1 MVYTINKKDKEC
13 LIMNK
18 SSKFVGH
25 TLKICISLL
34 LVALLSIGCA
44 RGETQSDIPDC
55 VISNSSNDDYS
66 LTIIANREEIEDKE
80 AFAKE
85 LIEQVRNNGFKT
97 IMFSFEETGY
107 PTSLDMTVYLNENDW
122 KSRNDPFMK
131 VTFRQ
136 ENAVDGYNIVE
147 DYDKFQLQVK

>member
-1 MVYTINKKDKEC
+1 
-13 LIMNK
+13 MNK
-18 SSKFVGH
+18 PSKFIGR
-25 TLKICISLL
+25 TLKICITLL

-44 RGETQSDIPDC
+44 RSETQSDIPDC

-107 PTSLDMTVYLNENDW
+107 PTSLDMTVYLNTKDW
-122 KSRNDPFMK
+122 ESRKEPYMN

-136 ENAVDGYNIVE
+136 ENAVDGYNIVK
-147 DYDKFQLQVK
+147 DYDKFQLEIK

>member
-1 MVYTINKKDKEC
+1 MNGEYAVMGEQKKTTRKATIIQ
-13 LIMNK
+13 LFI
-18 SSKFVGH
+18 
-25 TLKICISLL
+25 ILL
-34 LVALLSIGCA
+34 LGVSIMTGCSMS
-44 RGETQSDIPDC
+44 ETQSDAPDC

-122 KSRNDPFMK
+122 KSHNDPFMK

-147 DYDKFQLQVK
+147 DYDKFQLAIE

>member
-1 MVYTINKKDKEC
+1 MVYTVNKKDKEC

-44 RGETQSDIPDC
+44 RSETQSNIPDC

-66 LTIIANREEIEDKE
+66 LTIIANREGIEDKE

-85 LIEQVRNNGFKT
+85 LIEQVRNNGFRT

-107 PTSLDMTVYLNENDW
+107 PTSLDMTVYLSEKDW
-122 KSRNDPFMK
+122 KKHTSAMS
-131 VTFRQ
+131 VSLRQ
-136 ENAVDGYNIVE
+136 QNILDGFNIVE
-147 DYDKFQLQVK
+147 HYDKFQMTIQ

>member
-1 MVYTINKKDKEC
+1 
-13 LIMNK
+13 MNK

-44 RGETQSDIPDC
+44 RSETQSDIPDC

-66 LTIIANREEIEDKE
+66 LTIIANREGIEDKE

-85 LIEQVRNNGFKT
+85 LIEQVRNNGFRT

-107 PTSLDMTVYLNENDW
+107 PTSLDMTVYLSEKDW
-122 KSRNDPFMK
+122 KKHTSAMS
-131 VTFRQ
+131 VSLRQ
-136 ENAVDGYNIVE
+136 QNILDGFNIVE
-147 DYDKFQLQVK
+147 HYDKFQMTIQ

>member
-1 MVYTINKKDKEC
+1 
-13 LIMNK
+13 MNK
-18 SSKFVGH
+18 PSKFIGH
-25 TLKICISLL
+25 TLKICITLL

-44 RGETQSDIPDC
+44 RSETQSDIPDC
-55 VISNSSNDDYS
+55 VISNSMNDDYS

-107 PTSLDMTVYLNENDW
+107 PTSLDMTVYLNTKDW
-122 KSRNDPFMK
+122 ESRKEPYMK

-147 DYDKFQLQVK
+147 DYDKFQLEIK

>member
-1 MVYTINKKDKEC
+1 
-13 LIMNK
+13 MNK
-18 SSKFVGH
+18 PSKFIGH
-25 TLKICISLL
+25 TLKICITLL

-44 RGETQSDIPDC
+44 RSETQSDIPDC
-55 VISNSSNDDYS
+55 VISNSMNDDYS

-107 PTSLDMTVYLNENDW
+107 PTSLDMTVYLNKKDW
-122 KSRNDPFMK
+122 ESRKEPYMK

-147 DYDKFQLQVK
+147 DYDKFQLEIK

>member
-1 MVYTINKKDKEC
+1 
-13 LIMNK
+13 MNRP
-18 SSKFVGH
+18 SKFIGH

-44 RGETQSDIPDC
+44 RSETQSDIPDC

-66 LTIIANREEIEDKE
+66 LTIIANREGIEDKE

-85 LIEQVRNNGFKT
+85 LIEQVRNNGFRT

-107 PTSLDMTVYLNENDW
+107 PTSLDMTVYLSEKDW
-122 KSRNDPFMK
+122 KKHTSAMS
-131 VTFRQ
+131 VSLRQ
-136 ENAVDGYNIVE
+136 QNILDGFNIVE
-147 DYDKFQLQVK
+147 HYDKFQMTIQ